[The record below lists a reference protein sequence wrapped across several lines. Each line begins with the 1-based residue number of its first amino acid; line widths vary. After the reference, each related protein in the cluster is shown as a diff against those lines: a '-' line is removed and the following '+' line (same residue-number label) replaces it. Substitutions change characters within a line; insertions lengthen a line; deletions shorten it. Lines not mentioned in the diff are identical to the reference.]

1 MAENYSEEGN
11 STKSDGILISLIY
24 YPVITLGPG
33 KRLGIWTQG
42 CSRHCAG
49 CISKHTWEFDE
60 RKRVSWS
67 RIESVLSENILK
79 TSSLTISG
87 GEPFDQIE
95 ELHRLLKLARQIGYT
110 DILLYTG
117 YTIEELKEKYEN
129 KFEEI
134 TNLISVLIDGRF
146 VQGLD
151 TDLIWKGSENQRMF
165 IYENNQDIRKTYE
178 EYMTRTKDNKLQLVT
193 FEGVIYIVGILRQK

>member
-1 MAENYSEEGN
+1 M
-11 STKSDGILISLIY
+11 
-24 YPVITLGPG
+24 
-33 KRLGIWTQG
+33 
-42 CSRHCAG
+42 
-49 CISKHTWEFDE
+49 SKHTWEYDE